1 MRTTRR
7 SCHQEVSIKVVTA
20 SSLDM
25 ERQAHMKSTVGEACE
40 QHGTDA
46 KEGDH
51 EREDGE
57 L

>member
-25 ERQAHMKSTVGEACE
+25 ERQAHMKSTEGEACE